1 MGPLRMTALIGGKRY
16 STDASTLLAHGEYTG
31 GPEWSPPEKITFL
44 FRTRDG
50 RFFAQHR
57 SQPNTRNVHNERYWV
72 EPLAEIE
79 AIPLYW
85 ELPDKDADFSDAFSP
100 EPGAERTR

>member
-16 STDASTLLAHGEYTG
+16 STDTSTLLAQGDYTG
-31 GPEWSPPEKITFL
+31 GPEWVPQEKRTFL
-44 FRTRDG
+44 FRTKDG

-57 SQPNTRNVHNERYWV
+57 AHPSTQNVHNERYWV

-79 AIPLYW
+79 AIPMYW
-85 ELPDKDADFSDAFSP
+85 ELDEKSADFDTAFASIV
-100 EPGAERTR
+100 R

>member
-16 STDASTLLAHGEYTG
+16 STDTSTLLAHGEYAG
-31 GPEWSPPEKITFL
+31 GPEWAPDEKITFL

-57 SQPNTRNVHNERYWV
+57 AQPSARNVHNERYWV
-72 EPLAEIE
+72 EPLSEIE

-85 ELPDKDADFSDAFSP
+85 ELSEKNADFENAFSP
-100 EPGAERTR
+100 PAPDQR